1 MQDDTANESHHK
13 ESRSSPAARLAF
25 HALGG
30 QDVRDGFDYIFLRR
44 KRQGQPFI
52 VVVDANNGRFAG
64 VYGDASYF
72 GFSPTSARPVPR
84 ARLCVYCVSVTMPG
98 QRHR

>member
-1 MQDDTANESHHK
+1 MAARAMQDDTANESHHK

-72 GFSPTSARPVPR
+72 GFSPRPHDLYLERVC
-84 ARLCVYCVSVTMPG
+84 AFIVS
-98 QRHR
+98 R